1 MRRSKEMFM
10 QMREEEN
17 SILEDTK
24 RNDGVCS
31 KCFSV
36 LDRDGMC
43 IKCTIERQQKN
54 EERNF

>member
-1 MRRSKEMFM
+1 MIKSKEMFM

-17 SILEDTK
+17 SIVDYTK
-24 RNDGVCS
+24 RNDEICS

-36 LDRDGMC
+36 LNKDGIC

-54 EERNF
+54 EKRNF

>member
-1 MRRSKEMFM
+1 MFM

-24 RNDGVCS
+24 RNDEICS

-36 LDRDGMC
+36 LNKDGIC
-43 IKCTIERQQKN
+43 IKCTIERQQKK
-54 EERNF
+54 